1 MGSQALVQHLIF
13 ILSAELLKAFCEREL
28 LMEIMTFQSHQVTVL
43 GEEHGNIGMK
53 VYLLFQYSS
62 NTVEVEFN

>member
-1 MGSQALVQHLIF
+1 
-13 ILSAELLKAFCEREL
+13 
-28 LMEIMTFQSHQVTVL
+28 MEIMTFQSHQVTVL